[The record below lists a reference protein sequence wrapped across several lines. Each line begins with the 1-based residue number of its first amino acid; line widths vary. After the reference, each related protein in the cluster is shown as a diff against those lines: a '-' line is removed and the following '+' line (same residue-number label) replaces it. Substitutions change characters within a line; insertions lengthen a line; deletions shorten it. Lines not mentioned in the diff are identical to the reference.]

1 MPTQNRF
8 YSNIANITTL
18 NNTSGLF
25 PSDTTMAL
33 VSTTGWPTSF
43 PFIARIEPDTSN
55 EELVLV
61 TAGLGTL
68 ATPYT
73 ITRAYDGTSAK
84 THAKGVTVEH
94 GFSQID
100 FQEPQ
105 LHLNLTGSS
114 SGAHGLPSSAWLGG
128 TEQLI
133 SSQVLAS
140 SGTFTFS
147 SIPNTFNHLRI
158 YLAAVS
164 NDSGGV
170 GFSDVGI
177 QFNND
182 TSTDYSYHFMY
193 LLNSTTVQ
201 SSSVAAVTAG
211 HAGFVPNGGLNPTSS
226 SGVGIVVIEIPFYS
240 LASFS
245 KNVTW
250 ESHASSGVGAPN
262 NFQTGQG
269 GAIWGNNTA
278 AISTIKLSPANSP
291 NTFTTGSRAFLYGL
305 L

>member
-1 MPTQNRF
+1 MTQNRY

-18 NNTSGLF
+18 NNTSGLA
-25 PSDTTMAL
+25 PSDTGMAL

-68 ATPYT
+68 ASPYT

-105 LHLNLTGSS
+105 LHLNLSGSA

-128 TEQLI
+128 TVQLI
-133 SSQVLAS
+133 ASQVLGA
-140 SGTFTFS
+140 SGTITFS
-147 SIPNTFNHLRI
+147 SIPGTFNQLRI
-158 YLAAVS
+158 YLSGVT
-164 NDSGGV
+164 NDTGGV
-170 GFSDVGI
+170 GFSDLAI

-182 TSTDYSYHFMY
+182 TSTDYSYHAIY
-193 LLNSTTVQ
+193 TLNSTTVTG
-201 SSSVAAVTAG
+201 SSAAAQTSI
-211 HAGFVPNGGLNPTSS
+211 HCGFLTNGGGNPTSNA
-226 SGVGIVVIEIPFYS
+226 GIGICVIEIPAYAVAS
-240 LASFS
+240 LS

-250 ESHASSGVGAPN
+250 SSHASSGVGAPN
-262 NFQTGQG
+262 NFQTGSG
-269 GAIWGNNTA
+269 GGIWGNNQA
-278 AISTIKLSPANSP
+278 AITTIKLSAANAP
-291 NTFTTGSRAFLYGL
+291 NTFTAGTRAYLYGVS
-305 L
+305 